1 MAKINTFF
9 IRASAQAT
17 ALSSFD
23 QVEID
28 LGSFVDALGQSI
40 LRIHRVDVSIRDSL
54 VPQRTMMCAI
64 GGSGSITWQLTT
76 QTKTAPVFATDKSV
90 ISMGALNYYN
100 ASGAVNEPTWMND
113 SADIM
118 PQNFESG
125 YLIGTEQ
132 IYLGVQDGSG
142 DLHTDATLSVVL
154 ECSVSKLTKESALAL
169 ALSQQ

>member
-54 VPQRTMMCAI
+54 VPQRTMMCDIA
-64 GGSGSITWQLTT
+64 GSGSITWQLTT
-76 QTKTAPVFATDKSV
+76 QTKTAPVFATYPTNRTNIVSCGCTMVGIQITVDDG
-90 ISMGALNYYN
+90 GAAKCGSLGSD
-100 ASGAVNEPTWMND
+100 ASE
-113 SADIM
+113 ADIH
-118 PQNFESG
+118 EVVH
-125 YLIGTEQ
+125 LI
-132 IYLGVQDGSG
+132 
-142 DLHTDATLSVVL
+142 
-154 ECSVSKLTKESALAL
+154 
-169 ALSQQ
+169 